1 MCGIFGA
8 TEQEQ
13 FLTLYDL
20 NQKRGNFATSLC
32 FVNKKGD
39 MHVHR
44 WSGVIDIPQ
53 VKKILKQI
61 DDTIIL
67 YVGHNQAPTS
77 SKRKYSVETAH
88 PFNVQ
93 HYTVA
98 HNGVLTN
105 FKELKEMFDPKWKN
119 PVDSSIIPFICTMHE
134 EEFTDSTNVEAIS
147 QTLSKLEGTFGLWIY
162 DSNLNTMFLA
172 RCGSTLFV
180 DKLNNAFS
188 SVKFRNSEPL
198 DEGCLYQ
205 LTPEGITAVGMFDC
219 DSPFFT

>member
-8 TEQEQ
+8 TKREQ

-32 FVNKKGD
+32 FIDRKGD

-53 VKKILKQI
+53 IKKILDKI
-61 DDTIIL
+61 DEKIIF
-67 YVGHNQAPTS
+67 YAGHTQAPTS
-77 SKRKYSVETAH
+77 VKRKYSVDTAH
-88 PFNVQ
+88 PFNTQ
-93 HYTVA
+93 HYTIA

-105 FKELKEMFDPKWKN
+105 FTELKEIFDPKWKN
-119 PVDSSIIPFICTMHE
+119 PVDSSIIPFICTMYE
-134 EEFTDSTNVEAIS
+134 EEYPDCSNVDAIVN
-147 QTLSKLEGTFGLWIY
+147 TLGKLEGTFGLWIY

-172 RCGSTLFV
+172 RCGSTIFAN
-180 DKLNNAFS
+180 KLSNTFS
-188 SVKFRNSEPL
+188 SVKFRGSEAL
-198 DEGCLYQ
+198 EEGVLYQ
-205 LTPEGITAVGMFDC
+205 LTPEGITSISLFDC